1 MTPQKFAT
9 ETGKVI
15 QDYKNVIIDCYQTYP
30 KESISAIL
38 LLFKKNTM
46 EYYYISENVNKPLF
60 DKLEPFMVER
70 LKLNQDKLGVISIG
84 DNDLVSCHFLF
95 N

>member
-1 MTPQKFAT
+1 MTPQEFAE

-15 QDYKNVIIDCYQTYP
+15 QDYKKVIVDCYETYP

-38 LLFKKNTM
+38 LLFKKKTM
-46 EYYYISENVNKPLF
+46 EYYYISENHNKLLL
-60 DKLEPFMVER
+60 DKLEPFMIEK

-84 DNDLVSCHFLF
+84 DKGLVSCHFLF

>member
-15 QDYKNVIIDCYQTYP
+15 QDYKKVIIDCYKSYQ
-30 KESISAIL
+30 KESTSAIL
-38 LLFKKNTM
+38 LFFRENTM

-70 LKLNQDKLGVISIG
+70 LKLNQDKLGIISIG
-84 DNDLVSCHFLF
+84 DKGLVSCHFLF

>member
-1 MTPQKFAT
+1 MTPLKFAF

-15 QDYKNVIIDCYQTYP
+15 QDYKKVIVDCYQTYP

-46 EYYYISENVNKPLF
+46 EYYYISENHNKPLLNI
-60 DKLEPFMVER
+60 LEPFMIER
-70 LKLNQDKLGVISIG
+70 LKLNQDKLGIISIG
-84 DNDLVSCHFLF
+84 DKGLVSCHFLF